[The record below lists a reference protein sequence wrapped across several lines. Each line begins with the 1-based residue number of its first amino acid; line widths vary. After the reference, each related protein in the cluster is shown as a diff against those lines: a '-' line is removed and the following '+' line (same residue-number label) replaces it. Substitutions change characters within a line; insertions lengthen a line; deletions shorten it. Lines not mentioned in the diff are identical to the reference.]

1 MVFFSFIVFA
11 FKLAAHSLTFFLG
24 FYGRGNNTIGLGFVY
39 TALSLGGGKFV
50 LHLVGLGSVSLP
62 RFPHPYTRPP
72 MVFLLSI
79 RNRDTIICG
88 ITHSISFCFDIFR
101 SI

>member
-39 TALSLGGGKFV
+39 TALSLGEGNSYFIWWDWV
-50 LHLVGLGSVSLP
+50 AYHCRDFRTRILGLLWS
-62 RFPHPYTRPP
+62 
-72 MVFLLSI
+72 
-79 RNRDTIICG
+79 
-88 ITHSISFCFDIFR
+88 SFYPSAIGTP
-101 SI
+101 